1 VSKKPPTINEATCG
15 TSSGYTIHHR
25 RGESPCGP
33 CLAARR
39 DYDRR
44 RWAVKRASVAIEDG
58 VRVPAIDFAELYLAA
73 PIELQD
79 RLDKRLGTITI
90 DALIKAYDAYIDS
103 TQKDRAS

>member
-1 VSKKPPTINEATCG
+1 M
-15 TSSGYTIHHR
+15 
-25 RGESPCGP
+25 
-33 CLAARR
+33 
-39 DYDRR
+39 
-44 RWAVKRASVAIEDG
+44 
-58 VRVPAIDFAELYLAA
+58 RVPAIDFAELYLAA